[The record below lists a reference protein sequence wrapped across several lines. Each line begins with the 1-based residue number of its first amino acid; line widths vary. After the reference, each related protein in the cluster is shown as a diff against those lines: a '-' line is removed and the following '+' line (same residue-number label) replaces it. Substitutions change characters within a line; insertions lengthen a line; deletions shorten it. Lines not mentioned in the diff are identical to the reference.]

1 VPAREGFSYAVYRLI
16 PDLARGERLNVGV
29 LVFCRP
35 QQFLDVRTN
44 LDEDRLQSLAPGF
57 DAAPVRAQLKA
68 LERVAAGDPDAGPIA
83 RLDLTARFHWL
94 TAPSSTIVQ
103 PSEIHTGVSD
113 DLVRTLDELYRTLVL
128 PPA

>member
-29 LVFCRP
+29 IVFCRP
-35 QQFLDVRTN
+35 LQFLELRTH
-44 LDEDRLQSLAPGF
+44 LDEQRLAVLAPGC
-57 DAAPVRAQLKA
+57 DAAPIRAQLRA

-83 RLDLTARFHWL
+83 QLDLTARFHWL

-113 DLVRTLDELYRTLVL
+113 DLARTLDELYRTLVL
-128 PPA
+128 PP